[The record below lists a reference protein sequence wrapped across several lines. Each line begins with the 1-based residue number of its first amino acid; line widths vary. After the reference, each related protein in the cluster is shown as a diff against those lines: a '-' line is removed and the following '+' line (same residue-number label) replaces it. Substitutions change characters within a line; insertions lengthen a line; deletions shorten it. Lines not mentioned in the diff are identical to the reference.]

1 MESSGPPRRVSPLLL
16 VADAVSSPLIIVGN
30 AGVGGAFVEAAN
42 DLAVQLLR
50 PDSNGHLERDD
61 SKGLWSSLLRMPLAE
76 LLQVVGGQLEAGCIA
91 DCTTCLPSGAT
102 VAVKCDCRRCDLPDH
117 PNLLFVNLMPGISE
131 PDAFEDEDERES
143 LEVEEEEAVA
153 LNQVKIQSLKIL
165 LVEDDA
171 FSASVISELCRSCD
185 FRVTARLTPP
195 PGPTPGPPLA
205 LTPQPPPAS
214 PASLTRLC
222 AATVGG
228 RRRGQPAAAA
238 RERRHAAERAVQP
251 GALRRDDARHERHA
265 GPRADTPRVRTPP
278 LPAPPTPLPAP
289 HTYLP
294 THHHPFTTIHPPIS
308 PPCRLLPSG
317 G

>member
-1 MESSGPPRRVSPLLL
+1 
-16 VADAVSSPLIIVGN
+16 
-30 AGVGGAFVEAAN
+30 VEAAN

-50 PDSNGHLERDD
+50 PDSNGHLERDNA
-61 SKGLWSSLLRMPLAE
+61 KGLWSSLLRMPLAE
-76 LLQVVGGQLEAGCIA
+76 LLEVVGGQLEAGCIA

-171 FSASVISELCRSCD
+171 FSVSVISELCRSCD

-195 PGPTPGPPLA
+195 PGPTP
-205 LTPQPPPAS
+205 
-214 PASLTRLC
+214 
-222 AATVGG
+222 
-228 RRRGQPAAAA
+228 
-238 RERRHAAERAVQP
+238 
-251 GALRRDDARHERHA
+251 
-265 GPRADTPRVRTPP
+265 
-278 LPAPPTPLPAP
+278 
-289 HTYLP
+289 
-294 THHHPFTTIHPPIS
+294 
-308 PPCRLLPSG
+308 
-317 G
+317 